1 MKIWQRLIR
10 LWRRLMGWAEVGGR
24 IWAAY
29 WLLILGSFFIVGSVV
44 LRWIMFPFSR
54 NVSGLRLP
62 LLGLPAILP
71 RIHLLSYGVA
81 ALAILALGFFLRKTF
96 KPSLALA
103 AALLL
108 TLWTLLPA
116 RIAFEQSAL
125 LRRLTE
131 EDQAVP
137 VVRGFANIYLP
148 LNFGTPQA
156 IPKHLDLVTFSGRF
170 MAAVSF
176 LGLGWY
182 CLGFG
187 SLLVAVYGL
196 GRLPGE
202 RTIPGLA
209 IVGLPLAAL
218 AILSLPP
225 LIGQHYFDQGSVAR
239 AAGLDEDA
247 IAAYR
252 KAMKWD
258 SWHAEG
264 IEVYNLIGQMERQAG
279 IAEGSPERA
288 INRAVDFQAVSQYE
302 PAIFELEHAAEA
314 GGAIGLAARHEA
326 ALTRVDLGL
335 ACYHGGAI
343 GPAVTNWQLALAED
357 PFLVY
362 ALPYLGRAN
371 YDLGRYEAA
380 LDVVAKLI
388 KINADHDSLL
398 ANAYSLGAD
407 AYAKMGRDED
417 ARHYYALSLTIDPV
431 ENHWALT
438 GLVGE

>member
-1 MKIWQRLIR
+1 MKIW
-10 LWRRLMGWAEVGGR
+10 RRLVKLWPRLAGWAEVGGT
-24 IWAAY
+24 IWAAD
-29 WLLILGSFFIVGSVV
+29 WLLLLGSFFVVGSVV
-44 LRWIMFPFSR
+44 LRWLMFPFSR
-54 NVSGLRLP
+54 NVKGLQLP
-62 LLGLPAILP
+62 LLGFPGVLPH
-71 RIHLLSYGVA
+71 IHLLSYGVA
-81 ALAILALGFFLRKTF
+81 AVAILALGYFLRKTF

-108 TLWTLLPA
+108 TLWTLVPA

-125 LRRLTE
+125 LHRLTD

-137 VVRGFANIYLP
+137 VVRAFTNNYLP
-148 LNFGTPQA
+148 QNFGTAEA
-156 IPKHLDLVTFSGRF
+156 IAKHLDVVTLSGRF
-170 MAAVSF
+170 VAALSF

-187 SLLVAVYGL
+187 SLLVAAYAL
-196 GRLPGE
+196 ARLPGE
-202 RTIPGLA
+202 RAVPWLA
-209 IVGLPLAAL
+209 LVCLPIGAL
-218 AILSLPP
+218 TILSLPP
-225 LIGQHYFDQGSVAR
+225 LLGQHYFDKASVAR

-252 KAMKWD
+252 KAMRWD

-288 INRAVDFQAVSQYE
+288 INRAVDFQAASQYE
-302 PAIFELEHAAEA
+302 PAIFELERAADA
-314 GGAIGLAARHEA
+314 GGAVALAARHEA
-326 ALTRVDLGL
+326 ARTRVDLGL

-343 GPAVTNWQLALAED
+343 GPALINWQQALAEE
-357 PFLVY
+357 PLVVY

-380 LDVVAKLI
+380 LDAVSKLI
-388 KINADHDSLL
+388 KITADHDSFL

-407 AYAKMGRDED
+407 AYAKMGRDAE
-417 ARHYYALSLTIDPV
+417 ARRYYGLSLVIDPV